1 MDSIVRAAA
10 VYLFL
15 MVVFRVAG
23 RRTLGDLTAFDFVL
37 VLIIS
42 EAIQQ
47 AMIDNDNSMTNG
59 FLIVLTLVGLDV
71 LLSLI
76 KQRSHRVEKWLDG
89 VPTILVEEGRPLTER
104 MNKARVD
111 LEDVMQAARQLQG
124 LERLDQI
131 RYAVLERTGG
141 ITIIPR
147 QAGTLSSGQTQ

>member
-1 MDSIVRAAA
+1 VRAVA

-37 VLIIS
+37 VLIVS

-47 AMIDNDNSMTNG
+47 ALLDNDNSMTNG
-59 FLIVLTLVGLDV
+59 FLVVLTLVGLNV
-71 LLSLI
+71 LLSLV
-76 KQRSHRVEKWLDG
+76 KQRSHTVEKLLDG
-89 VPTILVEEGRPLTER
+89 VPTILVEDGRPLQER
-104 MNKARVD
+104 MQKARVD
-111 LEDVMQAARQLQG
+111 VEDVMQAARQLQG

-141 ITIIPR
+141 ITIIPK
-147 QAGTLSSGQTQ
+147 QAA

>member
-1 MDSIVRAAA
+1 VDSVVRAVA

-37 VLIIS
+37 VLIVS

-47 AMIDNDNSMTNG
+47 ALLDNDNSMTNG
-59 FLIVLTLVGLDV
+59 FLVVLTLVGLNV
-71 LLSLI
+71 LLSLV
-76 KQRSHRVEKWLDG
+76 KQRSHTVEKLLDG
-89 VPTILVEEGRPLTER
+89 VPTILVEDGRPLQER
-104 MNKARVD
+104 MQKARVD
-111 LEDVMQAARQLQG
+111 VEDVMQAARQLQG

-141 ITIIPR
+141 ITIIPK
-147 QAGTLSSGQTQ
+147 QAA

>member
-1 MDSIVRAAA
+1 MDSVVRAVA

-47 AMIDNDNSMTNG
+47 ALLDNDNSMTNG
-59 FLIVLTLVGLDV
+59 FLVVLTLVGLNV

-76 KQRSHRVEKWLDG
+76 KQRSHTVEKLLDG
-89 VPTILVEEGRPLTER
+89 VPTILVEDGRPLQER
-104 MNKARVD
+104 MQKARIDV
-111 LEDVMQAARQLQG
+111 EDVMQAARQLQG
-124 LERLDQI
+124 LERFDQI

-141 ITIIPR
+141 ITIIPK
-147 QAGTLSSGQTQ
+147 QAT

>member
-15 MVVFRVAG
+15 MVVFRIAG

-47 AMIDNDNSMTNG
+47 AMLDNDNSMTNG
-59 FLIVLTLVGLDV
+59 FLIVLTLVGLNV

-76 KQRSHRVEKWLDG
+76 KQRSHTVEKWLDG

-111 LEDVMQAARQLQG
+111 VEDVMQAARQLQG

-141 ITIIPR
+141 ITIIPK
-147 QAGTLSSGQTQ
+147 QAAPPTG

>member
-15 MVVFRVAG
+15 MVVFRMAG

-47 AMIDNDNSMTNG
+47 AMLDNDNSMTNG
-59 FLIVLTLVGLDV
+59 FLIVLTLVGLNV

-76 KQRSHRVEKWLDG
+76 KQRSHTVEKWLDG

-111 LEDVMQAARQLQG
+111 VEDVMQAARQLQG

-141 ITIIPR
+141 ITIIPK
-147 QAGTLSSGQTQ
+147 QAVPPPIGQNS

>member
-15 MVVFRVAG
+15 LVVFRIAG
-23 RRTLGDLTAFDFVL
+23 RRTLGDLTAFDLVL

-47 AMIDNDNSMTNG
+47 AMLDNDNSMTNG
-59 FLIVLTLVGLDV
+59 FLIVLTLVGLNV
-71 LLSLI
+71 LMSLI
-76 KQRSHRVEKWLDG
+76 KQRSRTVEKWLDG
-89 VPTILVEEGRPLTER
+89 VPTILVEEGRPFTER
-104 MNKARVD
+104 MNRARVD
-111 LEDVMQAARQLQG
+111 IEDVMQAARQLQG

-141 ITIIPR
+141 ITVIPR
-147 QAGTLSSGQTQ
+147 RAAPPPIRSSD

>member
-1 MDSIVRAAA
+1 MDSVVRAVA

-47 AMIDNDNSMTNG
+47 ALLDNDDSMTNG
-59 FLIVLTLVGLDV
+59 FLVVLTLVGLNV

-76 KQRSHRVEKWLDG
+76 KQRSHTVEKLLDG
-89 VPTILVEEGRPLTER
+89 VPTILVEDGRPLQER
-104 MNKARVD
+104 MQKARVD
-111 LEDVMQAARQLQG
+111 VEDVMQAARQLQG

-141 ITIIPR
+141 ITIIPK
-147 QAGTLSSGQTQ
+147 QAA

>member
-1 MDSIVRAAA
+1 MDSIVRAAV

-15 MVVFRVAG
+15 MVVFRIAG

-47 AMIDNDNSMTNG
+47 AMLDNDNSMTNG
-59 FLIVLTLVGLDV
+59 FLIVLTLVGLNV

-76 KQRSHRVEKWLDG
+76 KQRSHTVEKWLDG
-89 VPTILVEEGRPLTER
+89 VPTILVEEGRPLMER

-111 LEDVMQAARQLQG
+111 VEDVMQAARQLQG

-141 ITIIPR
+141 ITIIPK
-147 QAGTLSSGQTQ
+147 QAAPPTR

>member
-1 MDSIVRAAA
+1 MDSIVRAAV

-15 MVVFRVAG
+15 MVVFRIAG

-47 AMIDNDNSMTNG
+47 ALLDDDNSMTNG
-59 FLIVLTLVGLDV
+59 FLVVLTLVGLNV

-76 KQRSHRVEKWLDG
+76 KLRSHTVEKLLDG

-104 MNKARVD
+104 MGKARVD
-111 LEDVMQAARQLQG
+111 VEDVMQAARQLQG

-141 ITIIPR
+141 ITIIPKQGVSR
-147 QAGTLSSGQTQ
+147 

>member
-15 MVVFRVAG
+15 MVVFRIAG
-23 RRTLGDLTAFDFVL
+23 RRTLGDLTAFDLVL

-47 AMIDNDNSMTNG
+47 AMLDNDNSMTNG
-59 FLIVLTLVGLDV
+59 FLIVLTLVGLNV
-71 LLSLI
+71 LMSLI
-76 KQRSHRVEKWLDG
+76 KQRSRTVEKWLDG
-89 VPTILVEEGRPLTER
+89 VPTILVEEGRPFTER
-104 MNKARVD
+104 MNRARVD
-111 LEDVMQAARQLQG
+111 VEDVMQAARQLQG

-141 ITIIPR
+141 ITVIPR
-147 QAGTLSSGQTQ
+147 QAAAPPIPSSD